1 MKIVYYILRGLLA
14 LQFIYVGIE
23 KLWLPFHADG
33 IHGSVDFQAFY
44 LLLHRTGYLYFVG
57 FFQLL
62 CGLLLVFKK
71 TYLLGAV
78 MLIPLLLCLLATH
91 VFISGNTDYMCYDIV
106 LLGFD
111 LLLLFSCYRR
121 LLNIFI

>member
-14 LQFIYVGIE
+14 LQFIYAGIE

-33 IHGSVDFQAFY
+33 IHGSADFLAFY

-71 TYLLGAV
+71 TYLLAAV

-91 VFISGNTDYMCYDIV
+91 VFISGNTGYMCYDTV